1 MNFGPEEKTLSTAL
15 LPSSPRPEVEAT
27 PAGRRVL
34 AKVPEIIAFFWITKV
49 ATTAMGETTSDSLNG
64 ILGPAIAVPLM
75 LIGLW
80 VSLRLQFRRD
90 RYVAWNYW
98 LVVVTVAIF
107 GTSAADALHVVA
119 GIPYLVSTVFYM
131 VVLAVVFAT
140 WYASEKTLSIHSI
153 YTKRRELFYWATVL
167 ATFALGTAA
176 GDMTATTLHL
186 GFFASGVLF
195 AALIAI
201 PALGYR
207 FFGLNEV
214 LAFWLAYILTRPLG
228 ASFSDWMAVP
238 GSRGGLGLGAGGVSL
253 ILGLVIVGLVRY
265 LSVTKIDVRTEDA
278 QPGVATPAPAARP
291 HHLPGPVAEP
301 DPGFSQG

>member
-1 MNFGPEEKTLSTAL
+1 MHMQLDRSPSPTSGRPKTSLA
-15 LPSSPRPEVEAT
+15 RYA
-27 PAGRRVL
+27 A

-49 ATTAMGETTSDSLNG
+49 ATTAMGEATSDCLNG
-64 ILGPAIAVPLM
+64 VLGPAIAVPLM
-75 LIGLW
+75 LVGLW
-80 VSLRLQFRRD
+80 VALRLQFRRD

-98 LVVVTVAIF
+98 LVVVMVAIF
-107 GTSAADALHVVA
+107 GTSAADALHVA
-119 GIPYLVSTVFYM
+119 LGIPYLISTAFYL
-131 VVLAVVFAT
+131 VVLGIVFAA

-153 YTKRRELFYWATVL
+153 YTSRREAFYWATVL

-228 ASFSDWMAVP
+228 ASFADWMAVP
-238 GSRGGLGLGAGGVSL
+238 GSRGGLGFGTGGVSIGL
-253 ILGLVIVGLVRY
+253 ALVIIGLVRY
-265 LSVTKIDVRTEDA
+265 LSVTRIDVRADGR
-278 QPGVATPAPAARP
+278 PGPHAREAIPAMAPVAVGSAEIPAPE
-291 HHLPGPVAEP
+291 PGL
-301 DPGFSQG
+301 S